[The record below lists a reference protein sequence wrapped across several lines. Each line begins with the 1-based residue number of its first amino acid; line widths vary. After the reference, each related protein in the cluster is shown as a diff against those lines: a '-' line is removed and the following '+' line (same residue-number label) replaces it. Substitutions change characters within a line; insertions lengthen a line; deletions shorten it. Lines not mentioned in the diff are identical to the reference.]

1 MRTFVGVLIM
11 APILALA
18 GGCEINPRGSG
29 GVHAECQSRGHARGT
44 QAYKRC
50 IRDLEGRTFLKEFER
65 GH

>member
-1 MRTFVGVLIM
+1 MRLFFSTLLLGLVLG
-11 APILALA
+11 LA

-29 GVHAECQSRGHARGT
+29 GVHAECQSRGHTRGT

-50 IRDLEGRTFLKEFER
+50 IRDLEGRSFLKEFQR

>member
-1 MRTFVGVLIM
+1 MRLLFSTLILGLV
-11 APILALA
+11 LALA

-29 GVHAECQSRGHARGT
+29 SVHAECRSRGHARGT

-50 IRDLEGRTFLKEFER
+50 IRDLEGRSFLKEFQR